1 MANYIFGGQQEFGS
15 VQHYLMRSLIAHNIF
30 FHNITHQTYEI
41 MYFISLIC
49 GCVIGV
55 VAAFVYEHRSIQRP
69 KKTMIIEILAV
80 IILNVLTTDIF
91 VLTYKLAEMFQIHI
105 NRLS

>member
-1 MANYIFGGQQEFGS
+1 
-15 VQHYLMRSLIAHNIF
+15 
-30 FHNITHQTYEI
+30 
-41 MYFISLIC
+41 
-49 GCVIGV
+49 
-55 VAAFVYEHRSIQRP
+55 
-69 KKTMIIEILAV
+69 MIIEILAV